1 MTLHA
6 PADVSTD
13 LTDAIAAYTQ
23 LGELLRV
30 IADVATGYRTY
41 LVDQGWP
48 DDVAIAAAGQALG
61 AWQAGVLR

>member
-1 MTLHA
+1 MTLPA

-13 LTDAIAAYTQ
+13 LTATIAAYTQ

-30 IADVATGYRTY
+30 IADTAHGYHEY
-41 LVDQGWP
+41 LVAQGWP
-48 DDVAIAAAGQALG
+48 ADVAIAAAGQALG